1 MAAHTVTYGQGC
13 GQQQKHVED
22 GGSERI
28 TGKRLWVLVT
38 WEILVWLMLWWQRA
52 PFDKSLFSNNCPNL
66 SQGLLASTGQRV
78 PNKLSAPQISLPKT
92 QVLNCWQCVNW
103 AHRGLSPFWGKV
115 NKQRYTVTTWLQMK
129 FHSIKHLSSMQQQVI
144 MNNKKFHSSLK
155 QHGIGALRNYISGK
169 IKVTELSL
177 LNERPLR
184 TNTTIKSRLK
194 STYRKL
200 IFCSNHIGDSR
211 WKTIKGTIQGSGF
224 FSFTKP
230 LQDSHH
236 AAPRKKLRCLAR
248 LGTTWICHQTHLS
261 AARIITCW
269 LFFFFQSLQ
278 KKPQKDKKECQ
289 WCELHQGNTTSL
301 GWHTQQHLK
310 GPRHR
315 DVSAADV
322 PSLTTSRSSQ
332 KNLSQLQ
339 RAGLWGHQV
348 DPSRRMKGKAPAL
361 RAGTSPIFPAPHSW
375 RKLKLHRKRSSVS
388 FY

>member
-1 MAAHTVTYGQGC
+1 MKNNQG
-13 GQQQKHVED
+13 HNP
-22 GGSERI
+22 
-28 TGKRLWVLVT
+28 GKW
-38 WEILVWLMLWWQRA
+38 ILLIHQA
-52 PFDKSLFSNNCPNL
+52 FA
-66 SQGLLASTGQRV
+66 GL
-78 PNKLSAPQISLPKT
+78 PP
-92 QVLNCWQCVNW
+92 C
-103 AHRGLSPFWGKV
+103 
-115 NKQRYTVTTWLQMK
+115 
-129 FHSIKHLSSMQQQVI
+129 SS
-144 MNNKKFHSSLK
+144 KK
-155 QHGIGALRNYISGK
+155 K
-169 IKVTELSL
+169 IKMFSQAGYNLDMPP
-177 LNERPLR
+177 NPFICCQ
-184 TNTTIKSRLK
+184 N
-194 STYRKL
+194 
-200 IFCSNHIGDSR
+200 NHML
-211 WKTIKGTIQGSGF
+211 T
-224 FSFTKP
+224 
-230 LQDSHH
+230 
-236 AAPRKKLRCLAR
+236 
-248 LGTTWICHQTHLS
+248 
-261 AARIITCW
+261 
-269 LFFFFQSLQ
+269 FFFFQSLQ